1 MNTRAP
7 TRAAFC
13 AVTLLAAST
22 ALAADPS
29 YGNRYGL
36 ERYYH
41 SEISAAKAFLLTHYD
56 RGNVSR
62 DAFRNAVL
70 IDVRTI
76 PEYVAGHPDMA
87 LNIPYPHINT
97 TNTKD
102 PQYIAQNP
110 KTFFDT
116 VASRIPD
123 RDTPILT
130 LCRTGH
136 RSVLAANILADPGR
150 YIPEYQGKVPGYKKV
165 RNIWEGFEGN
175 YKVDTANHLLDV
187 NHDGQLTDADKDG
200 WKNYQE
206 LPYSTRLIP
215 QLLYQPYIHLYYQR

>member
-1 MNTRAP
+1 MNTRVP

-130 LCRTGH
+130 LSCTGH

-150 YIPEYQGKVPGYKKV
+150 YIPEYQGKVPGYKSCAISGKTSKATTRWIPPTTCSTSTTTASSPTRTRAAGKTT
-165 RNIWEGFEGN
+165 RNSH
-175 YKVDTANHLLDV
+175 T
-187 NHDGQLTDADKDG
+187 
-200 WKNYQE
+200 
-206 LPYSTRLIP
+206 P
-215 QLLYQPYIHLYYQR
+215 